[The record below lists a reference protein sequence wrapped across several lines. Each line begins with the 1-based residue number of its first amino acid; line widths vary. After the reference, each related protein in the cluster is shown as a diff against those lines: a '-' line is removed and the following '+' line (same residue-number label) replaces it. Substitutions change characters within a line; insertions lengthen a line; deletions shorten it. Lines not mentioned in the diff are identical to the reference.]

1 MLSSHKLCQKN
12 DRIIRLCPIVFFYNN
27 VEVNLSLPVYYF
39 EIPMSRPK
47 VLNIYYTIC
56 YI

>member
-1 MLSSHKLCQKN
+1 MLKN

-27 VEVNLSLPVYYF
+27 VKVNLSLPVYYF

-47 VLNIYYTIC
+47 VLDIYYAIC